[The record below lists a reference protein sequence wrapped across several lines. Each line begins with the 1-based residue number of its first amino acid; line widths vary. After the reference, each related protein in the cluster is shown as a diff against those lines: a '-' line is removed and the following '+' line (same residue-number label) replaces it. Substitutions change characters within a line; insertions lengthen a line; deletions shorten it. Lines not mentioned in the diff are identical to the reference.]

1 MLEVEHP
8 SFIYVVLDH
17 LAAFVEALFWVVVVL
32 GDLGSILC
40 CQLAQLLELS
50 FDRLAVVDASVL
62 GDQGR
67 ELRQLGQG
75 LAEAVNLEKE
85 ARLVELGVGTELGRV
100 SELLEEERKDLH
112 VEVHLAQDDHELVL
126 LGELVV
132 TVDEVLQLFC
142 LLALDVEA
150 LEEGQAV
157 AVRGENVWQLVEP

>member
-1 MLEVEHP
+1 VLEVEHP

-75 LAEAVNLEKE
+75 LAEAVNLE
-85 ARLVELGVGTELGRV
+85 
-100 SELLEEERKDLH
+100 
-112 VEVHLAQDDHELVL
+112 
-126 LGELVV
+126 
-132 TVDEVLQLFC
+132 
-142 LLALDVEA
+142 
-150 LEEGQAV
+150 
-157 AVRGENVWQLVEP
+157 